1 MKISREFSRFAK
13 EYANYNIIQNSVIK
27 HLLSKIEH
35 NPKKILDIGC
45 GSGGVCRNIK
55 WEYESFLGV
64 DFSKNMLLLHQTSPK
79 IELMLADFNDEE
91 TFLELQN
98 RDFDF
103 IISSSALQWA
113 RDLEMV
119 FSSIARLKK
128 PFALAI
134 FTSNTFKTLNEV
146 AGITSILRDSE
157 HIFKLSKKYFNA
169 TFEIKEYKLEFEST
183 KEMLSYIKKSGVS
196 ASRNILSYKES
207 KKLLSTYPLTYL
219 EFEVVFIHSML

>member
-13 EYANYNIIQNSVIK
+13 EYGSYNIIQNSVIK
-27 HLLSKIEH
+27 YLLSKIEH
-35 NPKKILDIGC
+35 KPKKILDLGC
-45 GSGGVCRNIK
+45 GSGGVCKNIT
-55 WEYESFLGV
+55 WEYESFLGI
-64 DFSKNMLLLHQTSPK
+64 DFSRNMLLLHQVSPK
-79 IELMLADFNDEE
+79 IELLLADFNDESI
-91 TFLELQN
+91 FLELQK

-103 IISSSALQWA
+103 IISASALQWA

-119 FSSIARLKK
+119 FSNIEKLKK

-157 HIFKLSKKYFNA
+157 YIFTLSKKYFNA
-169 TFEIKEYKLEFEST
+169 TFEIKEYKLEFENT
-183 KEMLSYIKKSGVS
+183 KEMFSYIKKSGVS

-207 KKLLSTYPLTYL
+207 KKLLYTYPISYL